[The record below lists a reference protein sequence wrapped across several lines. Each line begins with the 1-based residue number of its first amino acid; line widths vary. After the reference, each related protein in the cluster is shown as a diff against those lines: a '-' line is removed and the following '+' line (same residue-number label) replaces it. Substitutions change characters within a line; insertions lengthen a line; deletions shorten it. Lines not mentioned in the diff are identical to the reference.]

1 MQPAEVNALSDE
13 LRAFTQR
20 AWQQLQDEQDAI
32 LASWPKASADARRK
46 RLADLQTTAAR
57 LTSQVDEL
65 ALALATTGLH
75 TAYTLGAAAGG
86 SAQFTTADVDALG
99 VLAQDLYDAVLAATR
114 GVNNSTKLLIRTLA
128 RQHVGDRLL
137 GGQTATQA
145 ATALRKELEGK
156 GITSV
161 TYRDGSRQGLAGYTE
176 MLARTQTAL
185 AYNHGTLNA
194 ARRTGIS
201 FMEVFD
207 GFGCG
212 WEGHDDS
219 DKANGTVRPV
229 EECAQAPT
237 SHPRCTRAFG
247 PRPDVTDD
255 QGAVD
260 AARSQTAGQVEDQ
273 RQVAIVRQARVEARA
288 RRLAARRQKIDARSG
303 V

>member
-1 MQPAEVNALSDE
+1 MQPSAVNALSDE
-13 LRAFTQR
+13 LRAFTER

-46 RLADLQTTAAR
+46 RLGDLQQTAAR

-86 SAQFTTADVDALG
+86 SAQFTTADIDALG
-99 VLAQDLYDAVLAATR
+99 VLAQDLYDNVLSATR
-114 GVNNSTKLLIRTLA
+114 GVNNSTKTLIRTLA

-161 TYRDGSRQGLAGYTE
+161 TYRDGSRQGLAGYTD

-194 ARRTGIS
+194 VGKTGVKY
-201 FMEVFD
+201 MEVFD

-212 WEGHDDS
+212 WFGHDDS
-219 DKANGTVRPV
+219 DKANGTVRTI
-229 EECAQAPT
+229 EECATAVI
-237 SHPRCTRAFG
+237 SHPRCQRAFG
-247 PRPDVTDD
+247 PRPDVGNPDD
-255 QGAVD
+255 AQSAT
-260 AARSQTAGQVEDQ
+260 RSQTPSQAEDQ
-273 RQVAIVRQARVEARA
+273 RQVQIVRQARVEARA
-288 RRLAARRQKIDARSG
+288 RRLDQRRQKIDARSG
-303 V
+303 G